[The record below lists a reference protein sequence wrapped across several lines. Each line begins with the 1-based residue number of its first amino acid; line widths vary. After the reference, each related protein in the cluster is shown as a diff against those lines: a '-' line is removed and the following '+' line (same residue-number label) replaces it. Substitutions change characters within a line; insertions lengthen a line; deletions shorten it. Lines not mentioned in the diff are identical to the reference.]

1 MEKAESKYTDCRW
14 GGEEFCFFLPEQN
27 LDEAGI
33 IMHDLHT
40 AVGKMPLHYEDID
53 YKITITIGVEEND
66 FQSTMEDLFNRADR
80 KLYMGK
86 ANGRDQVVI

>member
-1 MEKAESKYTDCRW
+1 
-14 GGEEFCFFLPEQN
+14 
-27 LDEAGI
+27 
-33 IMHDLHT
+33 
-40 AVGKMPLHYEDID
+40 
-53 YKITITIGVEEND
+53 VEEND